1 MSSAYSFR
9 VGWFTSTEYSMDI
22 GIFSSPR
29 TVDGL
34 VAAARSAADDGFG
47 SYWTSQIFSVDA
59 LTGIAV
65 AATEVE
71 GIRFGT
77 GVVPIQPR
85 HPMMLA
91 AQALT
96 VSQVSGGRLDL
107 GIGLSHQMVVEGM
120 WGLPFDKP
128 VRQMRE
134 YLEALGPLLAGE
146 DPQYTGETV
155 TARGGLDVPADKP
168 AVLVAALGPQM
179 LKVTGRLADGTV
191 TWMTGPKT
199 LTDLTVPTI
208 RGAAEEAGRPEPR
221 VVVALPVCVTDDE
234 AGARERAAA
243 EFAVYGMLPSY
254 RAMLDREGMEGP
266 ADLAFVGSADAVAA
280 RIAEVD
286 TAGATTL
293 VAAEFGHDDEKA
305 ATRELLKSLNG

>member
-1 MSSAYSFR
+1 
-9 VGWFTSTEYSMDI
+9 MDI

-65 AATEVE
+65 AAKEVE

-91 AQALT
+91 GQALT

-146 DPQYTGETV
+146 DPQYGGETV
-155 TARGGLDVPADKP
+155 TARGGLDVPADP
-168 AVLVAALGPQM
+168 PPVLVAALGPQM

-208 RGAAEEAGRPEPR
+208 QAAAEGAGRPAPR

-266 ADLAFVGSADAVAA
+266 ADLAFVGSADAVAS

-305 ATRELLKSLNG
+305 ATRELLKTLNG

>member
-1 MSSAYSFR
+1 
-9 VGWFTSTEYSMDI
+9 MDI

-47 SYWTSQIFSVDA
+47 SYWTAQIFSVDA

-65 AATEVE
+65 AAKEVE

-91 AQALT
+91 GQALT

-146 DPQYTGETV
+146 NPQYGGETI
-155 TARGGLDVPADKP
+155 TARGGLDVPADP
-168 AVLVAALGPQM
+168 PPVLVAALGPQM
-179 LKVTGRLADGTV
+179 LTVTGRLADGTV

-208 RGAAEEAGRPEPR
+208 QAAAEGAGRPAPR

-266 ADLAFVGSADAVAA
+266 ADLAFVGSADAVAS

-293 VAAEFGHDDEKA
+293 VAAEFGLDDEKA
-305 ATRELLKSLNG
+305 ATRELLKTLNG

>member
-1 MSSAYSFR
+1 
-9 VGWFTSTEYSMDI
+9 
-22 GIFSSPR
+22 
-29 TVDGL
+29 
-34 VAAARSAADDGFG
+34 
-47 SYWTSQIFSVDA
+47 
-59 LTGIAV
+59 
-65 AATEVE
+65 
-71 GIRFGT
+71 
-77 GVVPIQPR
+77 
-85 HPMMLA
+85 
-91 AQALT
+91 
-96 VSQVSGGRLDL
+96 
-107 GIGLSHQMVVEGM
+107 MVVEGM

-146 DPQYTGETV
+146 NPQYGGETV
-155 TARGGLDVPADKP
+155 TARGGLDVPADP
-168 AVLVAALGPQM
+168 PPVLVAALGPQM
-179 LKVTGRLADGTV
+179 LTVTGRLADGTV

-208 RGAAEEAGRPEPR
+208 QAAAEGAGRPAPR

-266 ADLAFVGSADAVAA
+266 ADLAFVGSADAVAS

-293 VAAEFGHDDEKA
+293 VAAEFGHDEEKA
-305 ATRELLKSLNG
+305 ATRELLKTLNG

>member
-1 MSSAYSFR
+1 
-9 VGWFTSTEYSMDI
+9 MDI

-47 SYWTSQIFSVDA
+47 SYWTSQIFSLDA

-65 AATEVE
+65 AAREVE

-134 YLEALGPLLAGE
+134 YLEVLGSLLAGE
-146 DPQYTGETV
+146 DPQYAGETV
-155 TARGGLDVPADKP
+155 TAHGGLDVPADRP

-208 RGAAEEAGRPEPR
+208 QGAAQEAGRPAPR

-266 ADLAFVGSADAVAA
+266 ADLAFVGSADAVAD

-286 TAGATTL
+286 AAGATTL
-293 VAAEFGHDDEKA
+293 VAAEFGHDDEQA
-305 ATRELLKSLNG
+305 ATRELLKALNG

>member
-1 MSSAYSFR
+1 
-9 VGWFTSTEYSMDI
+9 MDI

-65 AATEVE
+65 AANEVE

-91 AQALT
+91 GQALT

-146 DPQYTGETV
+146 NPQYGGETI
-155 TARGGLDVPADKP
+155 TARGGLDVPADP
-168 AVLVAALGPQM
+168 PPVLVAALGPQM
-179 LKVTGRLADGTV
+179 LTVTGRLADGTV

-208 RGAAEEAGRPEPR
+208 QGAAEGAGRPAPR

-266 ADLAFVGSADAVAA
+266 ADLAFVGSADAVAS

-293 VAAEFGHDDEKA
+293 VAAEFGLDDEKA
-305 ATRELLKSLNG
+305 ATRELLKTLNG

>member
-1 MSSAYSFR
+1 
-9 VGWFTSTEYSMDI
+9 MDI

-65 AATEVE
+65 AAKEVE

-91 AQALT
+91 GQALT

-146 DPQYTGETV
+146 NPQYGGETV
-155 TARGGLDVPADKP
+155 TARGGLDVPADP
-168 AVLVAALGPQM
+168 PPVLVAALGPQM
-179 LKVTGRLADGTV
+179 LTVTGRLADGTV

-208 RGAAEEAGRPEPR
+208 QAAAEAAGRPAPR

-266 ADLAFVGSADAVAA
+266 ADLAFVGSADAVAS

-293 VAAEFGHDDEKA
+293 VAAEFGHDDEKT
-305 ATRELLKSLNG
+305 ATRELLKTLNG

>member
-1 MSSAYSFR
+1 
-9 VGWFTSTEYSMDI
+9 MDI

-65 AATEVE
+65 AAKEVE

-91 AQALT
+91 GQALT

-146 DPQYTGETV
+146 NPQYGGETI
-155 TARGGLDVPADKP
+155 TARGGLDVPADP
-168 AVLVAALGPQM
+168 PPVLVAALGPQM
-179 LKVTGRLADGTV
+179 LTVTGRLADGTV

-208 RGAAEEAGRPEPR
+208 QAAAEGAGRPAPR

-266 ADLAFVGSADAVAA
+266 ADLAFVGSADAVAS

-293 VAAEFGHDDEKA
+293 VAAEFGLDDEKA
-305 ATRELLKSLNG
+305 ATRELLKTLNG

>member
-1 MSSAYSFR
+1 
-9 VGWFTSTEYSMDI
+9 MDI

-59 LTGIAV
+59 V
-65 AATEVE
+65 AAKEVE

-91 AQALT
+91 GQALT

-146 DPQYTGETV
+146 NPQYGGETV
-155 TARGGLDVPADKP
+155 TARGGLDVPADP
-168 AVLVAALGPQM
+168 PPVLVAALGPQM
-179 LKVTGRLADGTV
+179 LTVTGRLADGTV

-208 RGAAEEAGRPEPR
+208 QAAAEGAGRPAPR

-266 ADLAFVGSADAVAA
+266 ADLAFVGSADAVAS

-305 ATRELLKSLNG
+305 ATRELLKTLNG

>member
-1 MSSAYSFR
+1 
-9 VGWFTSTEYSMDI
+9 MDI
-22 GIFSSPR
+22 GIFSSPNR
-29 TVDGL
+29 VDGL
-34 VAAARSAADDGFG
+34 VDAARSAHEDGFA
-47 SYWTSQIFSVDA
+47 SYWTSQIFSLDA
-59 LTGIAV
+59 LTAIAV
-65 AATEVE
+65 AAREVPE
-71 GIRFGT
+71 IRFGT

-91 AQALT
+91 GQALT
-96 VSQVSGGRLDL
+96 VSQISGGRLDL

-128 VRQMRE
+128 VRAMRE
-134 YLEALGPLLAGE
+134 YLEALGPLLRGE
-146 DPQYTGETV
+146 DPQLSGESV
-155 TARGGLDVPADKP
+155 TARGAIDVPADPP

-199 LTDLTVPTI
+199 LADLTVPTI
-208 RGAAEEAGRPEPR
+208 SGGGREGRPSGAAHRRRPADLRHRRRGRRPRAGR
-221 VVVALPVCVTDDE
+221 
-234 AGARERAAA
+234 GQ

-266 ADLAFVGSADAVAA
+266 ADLAFVGSADAVAE

-286 TAGATTL
+286 DAGATTL
-293 VAAEFGHDDEKA
+293 VAAEFGTPTSRPRRDA
-305 ATRELLKSLNG
+305 SLLKRLNG

>member
-9 VGWFTSTEYSMDI
+9 VGWFTSTEDSMDI

-305 ATRELLKSLNG
+305 ATRELLTSLNG

>member
-1 MSSAYSFR
+1 
-9 VGWFTSTEYSMDI
+9 MDI

-34 VAAARSAADDGFG
+34 VAAARSAVDDGFG

-65 AATEVE
+65 AAKEVE

-146 DPQYTGETV
+146 DPQYAGETV
-155 TARGGLDVPADKP
+155 TARGGLDVPADRP

-208 RGAAEEAGRPEPR
+208 RASAEEAGRPEPR

-234 AGARERAAA
+234 ADARDRAAA

>member
-1 MSSAYSFR
+1 
-9 VGWFTSTEYSMDI
+9 MDI

-65 AATEVE
+65 AAKEVE

-91 AQALT
+91 GQALT

-146 DPQYTGETV
+146 NPQYGGETV
-155 TARGGLDVPADKP
+155 TARGGLDVPADP
-168 AVLVAALGPQM
+168 PPVLVAALGPQM
-179 LKVTGRLADGTV
+179 LTVTGRLADGTL

-208 RGAAEEAGRPEPR
+208 QAAAEAAGRPAPR

-266 ADLAFVGSADAVAA
+266 ADLAFVGSADAVAS

-293 VAAEFGHDDEKA
+293 VAAEFGHDDEKT
-305 ATRELLKSLNG
+305 ATRELLKTLNG

>member
-1 MSSAYSFR
+1 
-9 VGWFTSTEYSMDI
+9 MDI

-65 AATEVE
+65 AAKEVE

-91 AQALT
+91 GQALT

-146 DPQYTGETV
+146 NPQYGGETI
-155 TARGGLDVPADKP
+155 TARGGLDVPADP
-168 AVLVAALGPQM
+168 PPVLVAALGPQM
-179 LKVTGRLADGTV
+179 LTVTGRLADGTV

-208 RGAAEEAGRPEPR
+208 QAAAEGAGRPAPR

-266 ADLAFVGSADAVAA
+266 ADLAFVGSADAVAS

-305 ATRELLKSLNG
+305 ATRELLKTLNG